1 MNNIGT
7 IDDILKAIDVV
18 DTTNKAKLAVLI
30 SKTKA
35 KMSEG
40 SNTNV
45 STEVY
50 IDHSKELVKDAIEGR
65 KLSAYPKELVTA
77 NKTRAFKHAL
87 KKILQDFDNEV
98 ESTLSTEPAVLA
110 WERVKKSENLIEL
123 RSSLEM
129 YASIIQH
136 FYENDIQWYAD
147 EIDRQDKEI
156 RQLKEYKRIQEELFE
171 VCFSDDADQ
180 KLVSDAMQMKSK
192 YNMKDEEIAKIFKI
206 SRSKL
211 NRLREKY
218 PLEISGSN
226 LEYIYTQP
234 PHECAGMNT
243 T

>member
-1 MNNIGT
+1 M
-7 IDDILKAIDVV
+7 DVV
-18 DTTNKAKLAVLI
+18 DTTDKSKLAVLI

-40 SNTNV
+40 SNMNV
-45 STEVY
+45 STDSY
-50 IDHSKELVKDAIEGR
+50 IDHSKALVRDAIEG
-65 KLSAYPKELVTA
+65 KNLPAYPKELVTA

-98 ESTLSTEPAVLA
+98 EYTLNTEPAVLA
-110 WERVKKSENLIEL
+110 WDRVKKSENLIEL

-129 YASIIQH
+129 YASIIRH
-136 FYENDIQWYAD
+136 IYENDIQWYSD
-147 EIDRQDKEI
+147 EVDSMDKEV
-156 RQLKEYKRIQEELFE
+156 RQMKEYKRIQEELFG
-171 VCFSDDADQ
+171 VYFSDDADQ

-226 LEYIYTQP
+226 LEYSDIQLPEEYASLSTI
-234 PHECAGMNT
+234 
-243 T
+243 

>member
-1 MNNIGT
+1 
-7 IDDILKAIDVV
+7 
-18 DTTNKAKLAVLI
+18 
-30 SKTKA
+30 
-35 KMSEG
+35 MSEG

-50 IDHSKELVKDAIEGR
+50 IDHSKELIKDAIEGR

-147 EIDRQDKEI
+147 VLDCKKMELRHVKDMSEIASTGT
-156 RQLKEYKRIQEELFE
+156 LY
-171 VCFSDDADQ
+171 FS
-180 KLVSDAMQMKSK
+180 LGLP
-192 YNMKDEEIAKIFKI
+192 EEI
-206 SRSKL
+206 SDL
-211 NRLREKY
+211 NT
-218 PLEISGSN
+218 I
-226 LEYIYTQP
+226 
-234 PHECAGMNT
+234 
-243 T
+243 